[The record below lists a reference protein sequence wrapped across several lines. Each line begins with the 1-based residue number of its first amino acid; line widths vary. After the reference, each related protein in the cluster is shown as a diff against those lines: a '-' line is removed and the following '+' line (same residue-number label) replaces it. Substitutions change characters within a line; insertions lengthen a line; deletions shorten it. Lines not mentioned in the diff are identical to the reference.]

1 MSLSDLA
8 SPNVVPLPSTASA
21 SSASRLRIPRVG
33 VTIAVAWLAV
43 LAVGALAAAAGLTAD
58 PLANDYAVISQAPSL
73 AHPFGTDNLGRDV
86 FSRSLHG
93 AGASAI
99 VALVTVTV
107 GGGLGILLGVWA
119 GLRRGI
125 ADAITGFVTDVT
137 IALPSL
143 IIVATIV
150 TLAGPSLPTIALT
163 IAAFAIPV
171 FARLGRS
178 ATLAVATENHVVVA
192 RTLGASGWR
201 ILTREVLPGVLPA
214 LMPFVLTTLATAI
227 VAEGALS
234 FLGFGLRPPEPS
246 WGGLIAEGRTQLA
259 LAPWVTL
266 MPALL
271 LCATILSINVL
282 GEHLREAKR

>member
-1 MSLSDLA
+1 VAVSELTQPRTVA
-8 SPNVVPLPSTASA
+8 
-21 SSASRLRIPRVG
+21 ASRIRIPRVG
-33 VTIAVAWLAV
+33 VTAAIIWLAL
-43 LAVGALAAAAGLTAD
+43 LAVGTLAAVAGLTAD
-58 PLANDYAVISQAPSL
+58 PLANDYTVISQAPSA

-93 AGASAI
+93 AGASAV
-99 VALVTVTV
+99 VALVTVVV
-107 GGGLGILLGVWA
+107 GGGAGILLGVWA
-119 GLRRGI
+119 GLRRGV
-125 ADAITGFVTDVT
+125 ADAVTGFLTDVT

-150 TLAGPSLPTIALT
+150 TLAGPSLPTISLT

-171 FARLGRS
+171 FARLSRS
-178 ATLAVATENHVVVA
+178 ATLSIATENHVIVA

-201 ILTREVLPGVLPA
+201 ILTREVLPGVLPVM
-214 LMPFVLTTLATAI
+214 MPFVLTTLATAI

-266 MPALL
+266 LPAFL